1 MLALARADIFQA
13 RWSKTIH
20 GEWQKNLLEAFPD
33 KFDRQKI
40 EDLRNLIDSTVP
52 DCLIHNYEPLISGL
66 ILPDKDDRHVLAA
79 AIKSG
84 AQVIVTCNTD
94 DFPKDYL
101 AQFEIEAQHPDTFI
115 MYQKEENT
123 VSVLAR
129 LKEARRTYKK
139 PVLTPEEFMGRF
151 RDNEMPRTADWLES
165 AISLL

>member
-1 MLALARADIFQA
+1 SSGKSCESAPRRLLTRWRNWIRNWGSNPEMSSDFRVVYDSNILFSGFKRRIMLALARADIFQA

-94 DFPKDYL
+94 DFPKDY
-101 AQFEIEAQHPDTFI
+101 
-115 MYQKEENT
+115 
-123 VSVLAR
+123 
-129 LKEARRTYKK
+129 
-139 PVLTPEEFMGRF
+139 
-151 RDNEMPRTADWLES
+151 
-165 AISLL
+165 